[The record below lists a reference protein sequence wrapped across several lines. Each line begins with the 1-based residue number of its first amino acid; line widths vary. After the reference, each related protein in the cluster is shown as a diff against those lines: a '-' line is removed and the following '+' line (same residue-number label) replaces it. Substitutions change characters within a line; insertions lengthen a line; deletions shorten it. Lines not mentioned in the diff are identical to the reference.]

1 MKKNIALMLTLLIT
15 SSTFL
20 FTGCSKDDKD
30 EVPPVVTVKGN
41 NPEYVQVGKTY
52 TDAGAN
58 ASDDVDG
65 TLTATP
71 SGTVNTQV
79 VGTYTITYTATDREG
94 NVTTRTR
101 TVHVVN
107 FDGSYSGNEVCDMTG
122 ALTGTVTVTAS
133 TVSAN
138 NGMTIQ
144 NFAFAGT
151 NVVANA
157 TFSGSNITIPSQ
169 TFNNITYSGTGTIT
183 GTNQLVFNITY
194 QSTAGTDTQTCQ
206 ATYTKN

>member
-1 MKKNIALMLTLLIT
+1 MLTLLIT

-30 EVPPVVTVKGN
+30 EIPPVVTVKGN

-52 TDAGAN
+52 TDSGAN
-58 ASDDVDG
+58 ASDDMDG

-79 VGTYTITYTATDREG
+79 VGTYTITYTATDRAG
-94 NVTTRTR
+94 NVTIRTR

-107 FDGSYSGNEVCDMTG
+107 FDGTYAGNEVCD
-122 ALTGTVTVTAS
+122 LTGSNPGTITVTAS

-138 NGMTIQ
+138 NGMTIE
-144 NFAFAGT
+144 NFAFAGN

-157 TFSGSNITIPSQ
+157 TFSGSTITIPSQ
-169 TFNNITYSGTGTIT
+169 TFNSITYSGTGTIT
-183 GTNQLVFNITY
+183 GTNQIVFNITY
-194 QSTAGTDTQTCQ
+194 LSTSGAISQTCQ